1 VTCRDFPEAITQGE
15 TLVDALLEVAD
26 CLEEAIEARM
36 DDGREIPIPT
46 GAMLGELL
54 VSVAISKREA

>member
-1 VTCRDFPEAITQGE
+1 
-15 TLVDALLEVAD
+15 
-26 CLEEAIEARM
+26 M